1 MYVGLMVIAI
11 LGFLFN
17 LILDAVEQL
26 VVPWRNR
33 HA

>member
-17 LILDAVEQL
+17 LILDAVEHA

>member
-11 LGFLFN
+11 LGFVFN
-17 LILDAVEQL
+17 LILDAVEHA

-33 HA
+33 YA

>member
-1 MYVGLMVIAI
+1 MYVGLMMIAI

-17 LILDAVEQL
+17 LILDAVEHA
-26 VVPWRNR
+26 VVPWRDR